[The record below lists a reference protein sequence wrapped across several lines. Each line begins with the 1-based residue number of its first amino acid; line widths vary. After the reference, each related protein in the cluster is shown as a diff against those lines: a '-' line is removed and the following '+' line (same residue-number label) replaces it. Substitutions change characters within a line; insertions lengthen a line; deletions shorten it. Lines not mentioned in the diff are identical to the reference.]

1 MALLK
6 QNIFIGRQNEQ
17 QFLNK
22 AYKSNKAEFIVL
34 YGRRRVG
41 KTELLRE
48 FCKDKANIFYQCRKY
63 TDEVQLREFSH
74 ELLSFSNKENK
85 YISSFEDWDK
95 AFSYIEDIECTEK
108 LVIVIDEFPYACKA
122 NKALPSIL
130 QIAWDSYLKNCNI
143 MLVICGSSMS
153 FIENELL
160 SQENPLYGR
169 ATGIYKMQPLPYYD
183 AVKFFPDFSD
193 EDKLTALCILG
204 GIPHY
209 LKQFDSSYSLKEN
222 IIGNILTKGCVLYSE
237 TDFLLYQELR
247 EISVYNTIIQSIAL
261 GNNSFNEILINTQ
274 LEKSKLGVYLKKLIE
289 LNIVEKLSPA
299 LSTQKDMANS
309 SKGSYELTDNFF
321 RFWFTYG
328 YPNLNML
335 EMNDPMTIWEDAI
348 ENDIHHFCARA
359 FEKLCIEY
367 MYVLNKARKL
377 PFRFFSI
384 GRWWGSVTKKDEN
397 GKPHTVA
404 EEIDLLAADNKQK
417 NFILGECKFTNEPFD
432 MGQLRKLQNKLSLT
446 GNIYY
451 YLFSLNGFTPAV
463 CELANTSDNIFLV
476 TPSDILNV

>member
-1 MALLK
+1 V
-6 QNIFIGRQNEQ
+6 QDFRQTC
-17 QFLNK
+17 L
-22 AYKSNKAEFIVL
+22 
-34 YGRRRVG
+34 
-41 KTELLRE
+41 
-48 FCKDKANIFYQCRKY
+48 
-63 TDEVQLREFSH
+63 
-74 ELLSFSNKENK
+74 
-85 YISSFEDWDK
+85 FED
-95 AFSYIEDIECTEK
+95 I
-108 LVIVIDEFPYACKA
+108 
-122 NKALPSIL
+122 
-130 QIAWDSYLKNCNI
+130 
-143 MLVICGSSMS
+143 
-153 FIENELL
+153 
-160 SQENPLYGR
+160 
-169 ATGIYKMQPLPYYD
+169 
-183 AVKFFPDFSD
+183 
-193 EDKLTALCILG
+193 
-204 GIPHY
+204 
-209 LKQFDSSYSLKEN
+209 
-222 IIGNILTKGCVLYSE
+222 
-237 TDFLLYQELR
+237 
-247 EISVYNTIIQSIAL
+247 
-261 GNNSFNEILINTQ
+261 
-274 LEKSKLGVYLKKLIE
+274 
-289 LNIVEKLSPA
+289 
-299 LSTQKDMANS
+299 ANS

-463 CELANTSDNIFLV
+463 CELAGTSDNIFLV